1 MRRIIYAN
9 GRKKAKRVD
18 QNARNEQEAEIRMYL
33 QKIDNNSDSE
43 NQTMTDIMEK

>member
-1 MRRIIYAN
+1 MQMEER
-9 GRKKAKRVD
+9 GPK
-18 QNARNEQEAEIRMYL
+18 EQIRMQEMKEQKAEIRMYL